1 MKTTVLLFLM
11 FAAAHLHAEP
21 VAITVSAASSLKV
34 PLEVLRVEFEK
45 MNPDVAITYNFGS
58 SGSLQQ
64 QIVNGAPV
72 DVFISAAARQMDEL
86 DSCGLIVTESR
97 FILARNTLVLI
108 TPAGSPELAGFEELS
123 SADIKKIAAGEP
135 RSVPAGTY
143 AMDLLGHLGLID
155 AVKDK
160 LVYAKDVRQV
170 VVYVETGNADAGI
183 VYGSDAAGS
192 QAVRVVAEA
201 PEGSHRKIAYSA
213 AIVRASTQ
221 TALAAVFLDFLK
233 SPAATVCFQ
242 SAGFV
247 TAPAQICLGVASE
260 NRSDP

>member
-11 FAAAHLHAEP
+11 FAAAHLQAEP
-21 VAITVSAASSLKV
+21 VAITVSAASSLKA

-45 MNPDVAITYNFGS
+45 MNPDVVVTYNFGS

-86 DSCGLIVTESR
+86 ESCGLIVPDSR
-97 FILARNTLVLI
+97 FVLAGNTLVLI
-108 TPAGSPELAGFEELS
+108 TPAGSRELNGFEGLS
-123 SADIKKIAAGEP
+123 AASIKTIAIGEP
-135 RSVPAGTY
+135 KSVPAGMY
-143 AMDLLGHLGLID
+143 AMDILEHLGIVD

-170 VVYVETGNADAGI
+170 VVYIETGNADAGI

-192 QAVRVVAEA
+192 QAARVVVEA
-201 PEGSHRKIAYSA
+201 PAGSHQKVAYQA
-213 AIVRASTQ
+213 ALVRGSTQ
-221 TALAAVFLDFLK
+221 AAPAAVFLDFLK

-247 TAPAQICLGVASE
+247 TAPNQICLGVASK
-260 NRSDP
+260 NRCDP